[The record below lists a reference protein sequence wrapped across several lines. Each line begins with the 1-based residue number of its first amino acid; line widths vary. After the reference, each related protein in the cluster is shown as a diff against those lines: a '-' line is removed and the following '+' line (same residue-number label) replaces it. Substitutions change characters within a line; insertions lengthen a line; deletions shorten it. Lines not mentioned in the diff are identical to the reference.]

1 MVPRLHIESLSA
13 LSEIVVPVKK
23 GLPPHR
29 PPQFRKAS
37 AAESFGRDHSLA
49 NKPMAAWER
58 PDQYRRLK
66 AAKTM
71 TRSIRR
77 YITIGFLSIASVV
90 SAQNPEAGRV
100 TRIGDRAVLI
110 VDGPRPVDSAAI
122 TLAQEF
128 GIAVSVED
136 PPDIFQD
143 DIRDVTSEVS
153 RAPNPSRRVFVPKGG
168 RLEVHFD
175 VNPDGTPWD
184 LPALLRDIVSA
195 ANAQLPFA
203 FRIDTNGSR
212 FTLVPTRTRDA
223 RGQTMEITPLLE
235 RLVTIPAGTR
245 SIAATAALMA
255 DALAAQTGLRV
266 SCCQGA
272 VAGIPWGMGEIT
284 FQADQEPARSVLTR
298 LIAAATPDQSVRTHW
313 LQRCDPMPSAWC
325 FINLA
330 YVDRSATALK
340 NQPPTRPDTPQDLR
354 WFTQSPSQR

>member
-1 MVPRLHIESLSA
+1 
-13 LSEIVVPVKK
+13 
-23 GLPPHR
+23 
-29 PPQFRKAS
+29 
-37 AAESFGRDHSLA
+37 
-49 NKPMAAWER
+49 
-58 PDQYRRLK
+58 
-66 AAKTM
+66 M

-90 SAQNPEAGRV
+90 SAQNPDAGRV
-100 TRIGDRAVLI
+100 ARIGDRAVLV

-136 PPDIFQD
+136 PPYIFQD

-153 RAPNPSRRVFVPKGG
+153 LAPNPSKRVFVPKGG

-175 VNPDGTPWD
+175 VNADGTPRD

-223 RGQTMEITPLLE
+223 RGQTMKITPLLD
-235 RLVTIPAGTR
+235 RLVTIPLGTR

-272 VAGIPWGMGEIT
+272 VAGIPWGMEAVT
-284 FQADQEPARSVLTR
+284 FEAQQEPARTVLTR
-298 LIAAATPDQSVRTHW
+298 LISAAAPDKFSRAHW
-313 LQRCDPMPSAWC
+313 LQRCDPQPSAWC

-330 YVDRSATALK
+330 YVDRSATAFGNQSLK
-340 NQPPTRPDTPQDLR
+340 RPDALGGMR
-354 WFTQSPSQR
+354 WFAQSPSQR